1 MILTKTCNYAI
12 RALLYVATRK
22 ESNFVPVREISQQ
35 LNISFHFLSKIHLIL
50 IQHHLTTSS
59 RGAKGGVS
67 LASPAEDITIYDIIE
82 AVDGDDIFQNC
93 VLGLENCSDDH
104 PCPLHDSWSKYR
116 LNLKKIFQEVTLA
129 DLAEKINKEQVRL
142 SNIRETFDS

>member
-22 ESNFVPVREISQQ
+22 ESNFVTVREISQQ

-67 LASPAEDITIYDIIE
+67 LARPAEDITIYDIIE
-82 AVDGDDIFQNC
+82 AIDGDAIFQNC

-116 LNLKKIFQEVTLA
+116 LNLKKIFQEFTLA
-129 DLAEKINKEQVRL
+129 DLAEKINNEQVRL
-142 SNIRETFDS
+142 SNMKEIFDS